1 MAPSFHFSRCSCRR
15 GLGSSRSSFRV
26 KDNMLRKLTLI
37 QVRPAILRDTLAVSL
52 SENSSHAT
60 SLSCEPMSGVSWATR
75 MLTLVAFFY

>member
-1 MAPSFHFSRCSCRR
+1 
-15 GLGSSRSSFRV
+15 
-26 KDNMLRKLTLI
+26 MLRKLTLI